1 MYNNQQL
8 NLIKQFY
15 TLYGTEYETEENK
28 SNYIIDIY
36 KNSTNVNVSNSIK
49 RNCIEMRKSMP

>member
-15 TLYGTEYETEENK
+15 TLYGTEENK
-28 SNYIIDIY
+28 NNYIIDIR
-36 KNSTNVNVSNSIK
+36 KNSQ
-49 RNCIEMRKSMP
+49 M